1 MTGWRSKSADE
12 SAEGLAAGPADRAP
26 ERAVEPAH
34 GAAEE
39 APPAAA
45 TARPVPA
52 GRVVRGRLAPPPSK
66 SLTHRYLVLALL
78 AGRPLALIDPL
89 DAKDTRLL
97 LAALEALGWRVERRP
112 GEVVLEPPGAT
123 APRSAAIDCGNAG
136 TMLRLLIGALATVP
150 GTWRLDG
157 TPRLRERPV
166 GPLVAALRDLGAEIA
181 WEGRPGY
188 PPLTVRGGR
197 LPGGRT
203 RLDAGESSQ
212 YLSALLIAAHA
223 AAAPVTIEVA
233 ALASAP
239 YVEITLAA
247 LARFGGGA
255 ERPAPDRFHVSPD
268 ALAGPTRLR
277 VEGDFSAACYPAAAA
292 ALTGGR
298 VTLEGLDADSPQGD
312 RGFLELLERM
322 GARVTWSEGGVTVEG
337 TGELRA
343 VDADLGAMPDQVPT
357 LAALAPFA
365 RGTTRIRGVPHLR
378 LKESDRLAAMA
389 AELGR
394 LGATVE
400 ERPDGL
406 VIPGRWADAEPP
418 AFPVTVDPHDDHR
431 IAMSLVLTALRRPGV
446 SIARPEVVA
455 KSYPGFWRDLTNLV
469 G

>member
-1 MTGWRSKSADE
+1 MTDSLSRS
-12 SAEGLAAGPADRAP
+12 ADRA
-26 ERAVEPAH
+26 A
-34 GAAEE
+34 
-39 APPAAA
+39 
-45 TARPVPA
+45 ARPVPA
-52 GRVVRGRLAPPPSK
+52 GRVARGRLAPPPSK

-78 AGRPLALIDPL
+78 AGRPLTLIDPL
-89 DAKDTRLL
+89 DAEDTRLL

-112 GEVVLEPPGAT
+112 GEVALAPPA
-123 APRSAAIDCGNAG
+123 ASEKPRSAAIDCGNAG
-136 TMLRLLIGALATVP
+136 TMLRLLVGALATVP
-150 GTWRLDG
+150 GDWRLDG

-166 GPLVAALRDLGAEIA
+166 GPLVEALRGLGAEIA

-188 PPLTVRGGR
+188 PPLRVRGGR
-197 LPGGRT
+197 LAGGRT

-223 AAAPVTIEVA
+223 AAAPVEIEVA

-255 ERPAPDRFHVSPD
+255 ERPAPDRFRVAPA
-268 ALAGPTRLR
+268 ALAGPARLR

-298 VTLEGLDADSPQGD
+298 VTLEGLAADSSQGD
-312 RGFLELLERM
+312 RGFFGLLERM
-322 GARVTWSEGGVTVEG
+322 GARVAWADGAVTVEG

-343 VDADLGAMPDQVPT
+343 LDADLGAMPDQVPT

-365 RGTTRIRGVPHLR
+365 RGTTDIRGVPHLR

-394 LGATVE
+394 LGAAVE
-400 ERPDGL
+400 ERADGL
-406 VIPGRWADAEPP
+406 VIPGLWAAADPP
-418 AFPVTVDPHDDHR
+418 ASPVIVDPHDDHR
-431 IAMSLVLTALRRPGV
+431 IAMSLALTALRRPGV
-446 SIARPEVVA
+446 SIAHPEVVA
-455 KSYPGFWRDLTNLV
+455 KSYPGFWTDLDSLLS
-469 G
+469 